1 MQPRLATRQWRLIGC
16 RPTESD
22 MGLMDK
28 VKAQA
33 TQLAQKT
40 QDTARDSK
48 VKFDQAQAKRQGDV
62 MLRNLGAAVYADRT
76 GRGTAETAAEIDRLV
91 TEISSHEAENE
102 ISLAQEPTAAPSGV
116 ASAEPSTWYPS
127 SPPAPPAEFSA
138 APAPPAGFP
147 PASEPSTGFPPASE
161 PSTGFPPASEPSAG
175 FPPAPEPASAPS
187 TGFPPAPAPEP
198 APEPSA
204 GIPPAPEPAP
214 APPAE
219 AFPPAAP
226 TGFPPEAG

>member
-1 MQPRLATRQWRLIGC
+1 
-16 RPTESD
+16 

-76 GRGTAETAAEIDRLV
+76 GRGTADTAAEIDRLV

-102 ISLAQEPTAAPSGV
+102 ISLAPEPTDHPVADSSGA

-127 SPPAPPAEFSA
+127 SPPEPPAEFSS
-138 APAPPAGFP
+138 AP
-147 PASEPSTGFPPASE
+147 
-161 PSTGFPPASEPSAG
+161 EPSAG
-175 FPPAPEPASAPS
+175 FPS
-187 TGFPPAPAPEP
+187 

-204 GIPPAPEPAP
+204 GFPSAPEPPAGFPSAP
-214 APPAE
+214 EPSAAYPPEPEPESEPPAE
-219 AFPPAAP
+219 GFPPAAP

>member
-1 MQPRLATRQWRLIGC
+1 
-16 RPTESD
+16 

-175 FPPAPEPASAPS
+175 IPARARASACAS
-187 TGFPPAPAPEP
+187 GRGLPACRAHRVPAG
-198 APEPSA
+198 SRLA
-204 GIPPAPEPAP
+204 GSRARSPRR
-214 APPAE
+214 
-219 AFPPAAP
+219 
-226 TGFPPEAG
+226 